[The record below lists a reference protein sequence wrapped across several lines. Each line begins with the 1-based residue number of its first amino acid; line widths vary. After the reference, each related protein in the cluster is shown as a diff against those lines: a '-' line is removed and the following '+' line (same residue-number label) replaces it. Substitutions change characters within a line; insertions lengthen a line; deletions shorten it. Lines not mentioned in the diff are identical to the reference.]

1 MRMAPMRMVGIDLT
15 EKQDS
20 SFPTTC
26 WEFQHC
32 RRFRGVALD
41 KVRHYENG
49 VFIGS
54 IVTKAPNVCWVPT
67 RFAVYSFKV
76 REIVALAAATRPR
89 PFGRQ
94 PRIAQSGSIFVS
106 TFLRFSLWLVC
117 GPVQSSSSSPLSAAR
132 VAPGPVVR

>member
-1 MRMAPMRMVGIDLT
+1 MRKAPMRMVGIDLT

-32 RRFRGVALD
+32 KRVRGVALD

-54 IVTKAPNVCWVPT
+54 IVTKAPNGCWVPT
-67 RFAVYSFKV
+67 RLAVYSFKV
-76 REIVALAAATRPR
+76 REIVPADRWDVWC
-89 PFGRQ
+89 
-94 PRIAQSGSIFVS
+94 IARAGADGCLLPCSRRLSGYHGV
-106 TFLRFSLWLVC
+106 TGQR
-117 GPVQSSSSSPLSAAR
+117 SPLQAR
-132 VAPGPVVR
+132 PLT